1 MADSPAF
8 VGLDLGTSSVKGVL
22 VDPEGVVLAS
32 AERPL
37 EILEPAPLGA
47 EQDAEAWWTAAVEV
61 LRELARTPAQRAGRR
76 ARGAE
81 ARAAARSTPRAR
93 RCRARSCGATGA
105 RARRSRSACGAC
117 RSSGSRGGPAAS
129 RSPAT
134 SCRSGCACARGGRR
148 WPSATAR
155 LVFAKDWIRL
165 RLTGTFAT
173 DRTEASASLLWD
185 VGRKAWSEELLR
197 AFEVPA
203 TALPEVVRSADVAG
217 RVSEEGARLTGL
229 PVGTPVTGG
238 AGDNEAAA
246 LACGAVDPGTVAVVM
261 GTSATVVAP
270 HGERGAVGGIVWGRH
285 ATRRGYVAT
294 GVVLSAGRA
303 LEWVRRATFPSD
315 FTAEE
320 VVEAAAAS
328 DPRAGPLVFLPS
340 LVGER
345 SPSPDPHATGA
356 FVGLRPTHGRG
367 HLARAVLEGVALS
380 VAEIL
385 VRMRGA
391 GVSVNELR
399 LTGGGAQGPVWR
411 GWVAA
416 AAGMA
421 VTPVDDTHGSALG
434 AAILAARSTGR
445 HGGRIAEI
453 AARWV
458 HPLPPEAP
466 PPAEVE
472 RLAGLAPML
481 SGARN
486 ALRGVGS
493 PSGRRSPYGRGGSR
507 SA

>member
-1 MADSPAF
+1 MPEIPAF

-22 VDPEGVVLAS
+22 VDPEGHVLAS

-47 EQDAEAWWTAAVEV
+47 EQDPEAWWTAAVGV
-61 LRELARTPAQRAGRR
+61 LRELSSTPSTVLALGLAGQKHALLPLDAGGTPLTRAILWCDGRASEEVEECLRRVPKLRLARRTGGLPFPGYLVPKWLRLR
-76 ARGAE
+76 ARHPEVAQ
-81 ARAAARSTPRAR
+81 
-93 RCRARSCGATGA
+93 
-105 RARRSRSACGAC
+105 
-117 RSSGSRGGPAAS
+117 
-129 RSPAT
+129 
-134 SCRSGCACARGGRR
+134 
-148 WPSATAR
+148 ATAR
-155 LVFAKDWIRL
+155 LVFAKDWLRL

-185 VGRKAWSEELLR
+185 VGRKAWSEELLT

-203 TALPEVVRSADVAG
+203 TALPEVVRSGDVAG
-217 RVSEEGARLTGL
+217 RVSEEAARLTGI

-246 LACGAVDPGTVAVVM
+246 LACGAVDPGTVAIVM

-303 LEWVRRATFPSD
+303 LDWVRRATFPGD

-356 FVGLRPTHGRG
+356 FVGLRPGHGRG

-380 VAEIL
+380 IAEIL

-391 GVSVNELR
+391 GVTVDELR
-399 LTGGGAQGPVWR
+399 ITGGGAQGPVWR
-411 GWVAA
+411 GFVAA
-416 AAGMA
+416 AAGMP
-421 VTPVDDTHGSALG
+421 VRPVDDTHGSARG
-434 AAILAARSTGR
+434 AALLAARSTGR
-445 HGGRIAEI
+445 HGGRISEI

-458 HPLPPEAP
+458 RPMPPEVP
-466 PPAEVE
+466 SPAEVE

-481 SGARN
+481 AGARN

-493 PSGRRSPYGRGGSR
+493 PSGRRSPYGRTGSR